1 MKFLIQRVK
10 EAKVEVNKET
20 VGSIN
25 EGLLVLIGIK
35 NTDTKEIADYM
46 INKLIKLRIFED
58 ENQKFNLNIND
69 ANGELLLVS
78 QFTLYGN
85 CEKGNRPSFDNAAKS
100 NQAIELYNYIVNELK
115 QKISKVETG
124 IFGEYMQVSL
134 VNDGPATFLLE
145 KE

>member
-46 INKLIKLRIFED
+46 INKLIKL
-58 ENQKFNLNIND
+58 KF
-69 ANGELLLVS
+69 V
-78 QFTLYGN
+78 
-85 CEKGNRPSFDNAAKS
+85 
-100 NQAIELYNYIVNELK
+100 
-115 QKISKVETG
+115 
-124 IFGEYMQVSL
+124 
-134 VNDGPATFLLE
+134 
-145 KE
+145 

>member
-69 ANGELLLVS
+69 TNGELLLVS

-85 CEKGNRPSFDNAAKS
+85 CEKGNSHHLTMQQIKS
-100 NQAIELYNYIVNELK
+100 SNRII
-115 QKISKVETG
+115 
-124 IFGEYMQVSL
+124 
-134 VNDGPATFLLE
+134 
-145 KE
+145 